1 MNILR
6 VFIPVAALVGAIPMT
21 AQPAQPMPQKQ
32 KGAPMARISPHET
45 VGRPVD
51 GDRVTIV
58 YGRPY
63 SKDPKTGDIRKI
75 WGTLVPFDHWWRLGA
90 DEATLLITQKA
101 IVIGGMTVP
110 AGAHTLFLLPA
121 ADGSAKL
128 IVNNQ
133 IGQWG
138 LQYDESQDLGRVD
151 LTKSDLAQ
159 QVDQFTMAVARNPAG
174 GGILNL
180 SWETTQYSVAFT
192 VAK

>member
-6 VFIPVAALVGAIPMT
+6 VFIPVAALIGAIPMT

-45 VGRPVD
+45 TGRPID
-51 GDRVTIV
+51 GNRVTIV

-101 IVIGGMTVP
+101 IVIGGTTVP

-121 ADGSAKL
+121 KDGSAKL

-159 QVDQFTMAVARNPAG
+159 PLDQFTMAVARNPAG
-174 GGILNL
+174 GGILSL
-180 SWETTQYSVAFT
+180 SWEAAQYSVAFT
-192 VAK
+192 VVK